1 MQLSTLVNYLDQ
13 LLWTFEVS
21 DYPQAQNGLQL
32 ANGGEVKR
40 VAVAVDSCLSVV
52 EQAVAVE
59 ADLLIVHHGLFW
71 GGLQPITGAYYQKL
85 KLAFQHGL
93 AIYSSHLPLDRHP
106 KIGNNVILAQKL
118 GLQKLTPA
126 LKQQGELIGVKG
138 ICKPILRSRFLE
150 LVSQVV
156 RGKVHFAPGNSEMIE
171 KVLVVTG
178 SAGKE
183 IREALKEGIDT
194 FVTGEGDHPSYTT
207 AEELGINLIYAGHYA
222 TETFGVKA
230 LGALLEEEFELPW
243 SFIDHPTGL

>member
-1 MQLSTLVNYLDQ
+1 MQLSTLIDYLDQ
-13 LLWTFEVS
+13 LLCTSEVC
-21 DYPQAQNGLQL
+21 DYPQAHNGLQL
-32 ANGGEVKR
+32 SNGGEVKR
-40 VAVAVDSCLSVV
+40 VAVAVDACLSVV
-52 EQAVAVE
+52 EQAVAAQ

-85 KLAFQHGL
+85 KLAFQHDL

-106 KIGNNVILAQKL
+106 QVGNNVILAQKL

-126 LKQQGELIGVKG
+126 LKAQGELIGVKG
-138 ICKPILRSRFLE
+138 ICKPTLRAPFLE
-150 LVSQVV
+150 LVSKVV
-156 RGKVHFAPGNSEMIE
+156 GGKVHLAPGNSEMIE

-178 SAGKE
+178 GAGKE
-183 IREALKEGIDT
+183 IREAAKEGIDT

-230 LGALLEEEFELPW
+230 LGSLLEQEFELPW
-243 SFIDHPTGL
+243 LFIDHPTGL